1 MEWSLRKMSLNI
13 NPLQPF
19 QVRHQSTLT
28 PLQTQS
34 LTQLY
39 QPIIGPLAISLYF
52 TLLNQPLEAVQKS
65 QRLLHAQLLQ
75 NLNVGIQVCDEARRK
90 LEAVGLLRTY
100 REIASHT
107 EWQYQTLLYD
117 VQLPLDTRQFLNH
130 PMLSTAL
137 FNQIGDQSYYQL
149 LKYWEIEALDDD
161 QYSEIT
167 TPFQQMFYYVPRE
180 ADQEVAQATENRN
193 FKHQT
198 AQSNL
203 DMLNENFEYGR
214 FLRYLMSEG
223 IEHTQLTQ
231 SLKEHVMSVSQVYQL
246 DEMQMTQVVLLAVND
261 VTDQIQL
268 DKIKEIAQK
277 KQFFQQ
283 KRQPEAVS
291 QLNETSTE
299 PPQRTFPFNYTEQE
313 LKERQ
318 VQLRKEFT
326 GLSSEDID
334 LVCLCE
340 QIPLADFLMKT
351 KQAKGGFATDSEQF
365 FVKDLAQKT
374 TLPSQVINFLVYYLL
389 IMERKDNVF
398 KSDLQRVANEWQ
410 QQKIESPGAAI
421 IYIHNKAKEPAS
433 QPAAKRPYTNYG
445 RKSKREVPIPD
456 WMQKQNS
463 SGPVTAATSGPEP
476 TKELTD
482 NEQAIR
488 AKLDKLFGED
498 VKNHAIDATTNE

>member
-1 MEWSLRKMSLNI
+1 MSLNI

-39 QPIIGPLAISLYF
+39 QPIIGPHAISLYF

-107 EWQYQTLLYD
+107 EWQYQTLFYD
-117 VQLPLDTRQFLNH
+117 LQLPLDTRQFLSH

-149 LKYWEIEALDDD
+149 LKYWEIEPLDDE

-180 ADQEVAQATENRN
+180 ADQEVAQATEKRN

-231 SLKEHVMSVSQVYQL
+231 ALKEHVMSVSQVYQL

-277 KQFFQQ
+277 KQFFKQ
-283 KRQPEAVS
+283 KRQPEVMS
-291 QLNETSTE
+291 QASETSAGQLE
-299 PPQRTFPFNYTEQE
+299 RTFPFNYTEQE

-318 VQLRKEFT
+318 VQLRKDLPS
-326 GLSSEDID
+326 LSSEDID

-340 QIPLADFLMKT
+340 QIPLATFLLKT

-389 IMERKDNVF
+389 IMERKDNVY

-421 IYIHNKAKEPAS
+421 VYIRNKVKAAPAS
-433 QPAAKRPYTNYG
+433 QSATKRPYTNYG

-456 WMQKQNS
+456 WMQKQTSNES
-463 SGPVTAATSGPEP
+463 KAPATSGSQP
-476 TKELTD
+476 TKELTE